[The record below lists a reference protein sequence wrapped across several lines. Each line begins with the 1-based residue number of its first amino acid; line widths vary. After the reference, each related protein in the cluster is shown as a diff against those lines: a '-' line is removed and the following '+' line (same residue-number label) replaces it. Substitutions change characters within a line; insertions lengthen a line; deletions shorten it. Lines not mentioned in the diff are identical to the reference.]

1 VERPVQLGSL
11 TTNAL
16 ETPWRPL
23 CIVCH
28 AVLDVGTDNSDLRED
43 KFYLVSSGS
52 AGLRRSELARQPGSE

>member
-1 VERPVQLGSL
+1 M
-11 TTNAL
+11 
-16 ETPWRPL
+16 PWRPL

-52 AGLRRSELARQPGSE
+52 AGLLCSEQRGKPGSDDPGCPTMTTAFVGSL